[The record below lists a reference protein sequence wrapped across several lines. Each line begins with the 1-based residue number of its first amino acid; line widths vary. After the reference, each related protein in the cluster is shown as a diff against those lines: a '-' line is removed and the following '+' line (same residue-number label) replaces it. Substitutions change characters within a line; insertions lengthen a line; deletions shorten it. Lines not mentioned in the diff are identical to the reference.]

1 MPNASKYIIDV
12 ANIRPGGKPI
22 KGLYVG
28 SSEKKYA
35 TLGNKCIYDK
45 VLYELSV
52 DNITNVEPNAQ
63 TVTISSYTSKRTHGN
78 GAADTLYINPS
89 TKQVTANTSTAS
101 TKDTT
106 VVVNQALTL
115 NGTTTGTGVTV
126 TITQM
131 KDYPIGLTLAIS
143 PKSTIPAA
151 GGSISSSLTNYTYNV
166 KANYKSGNNNVDVT
180 SDSNTTITA
189 NVTGVT
195 AASKGTT
202 ASNVTTAG
210 TITFTAKYVCN
221 GKTVTTTTDVNITQD
236 ENVVVSYAN
245 PTFTLTPS
253 SNQTLSASGGR
264 VTASV
269 SNVQQVRTWSST
281 STDSFSPS
289 FNTTWAEQTISCNSR
304 GTVTGDT
311 LTLGTTT
318 ATVTANGKS
327 TTKSYVVYQQAN
339 DVTDYSKPTGLN
351 LSCADIPA
359 GGGTVTVATGGTI
372 SQTRTYTSKA
382 TDTINPTVTITWN
395 PSQTATANS
404 LGTTVKERTKI
415 TTLTATYT
423 ANSQS
428 NTASV
433 DVYQGANAQS
443 TTPLWGDISLTA
455 VTLSCE
461 DVPARG
467 GTVTPS
473 WSGTAKQ
480 NRRYQYTSG
489 SYTDWELVN
498 ITPTVSWSPT
508 SKTGNNL
515 GQTDKVRTSL
525 GSCTATFTGNSSTT
539 ATKAITVYQEA
550 NTHTDSWDSPVVTI
564 TYATFS
570 AAGATKTPTT
580 CSATQSGT
588 RTWASGSQTGITNT
602 DFTWGD
608 YSMTNGTGFTL
619 ANASTGAVTAESR
632 GTTTGASRSN
642 STIRRI
648 VTGAGSKQ
656 GTGSGTVTQEANDVT
671 DSDYNASNYDYW
683 ARCSIGDGLTAAG
696 GSASVSASAGHTH
709 KYYYL
714 YTSQSTS
721 DPYYTYPS
729 DGVSTSMIGN
739 GNSRFSYSN
748 GIISHSSMGTNV
760 TTDTVTI
767 RATNN
772 ANGSTAD
779 ASKSISNAV
788 ISTTWGDITGTP
800 TGSCS
805 DIPAG
810 GGTVTATATT
820 PQTLAQNYKYNYTS
834 GSQDA
839 NWKSTNVSCSVSYP
853 NGNTAT
859 ASSLGTTVKDKTHVA
874 TLTVRASANG
884 KTKDGYV
891 YVYQQANKLGTTPLW
906 GDISLTAVTLSCED
920 VPARG
925 GTVTPS
931 WSGTAKQ
938 NRRYQ
943 YTSGSYTDWE
953 LVNITPT
960 VTWSPTSKTG
970 SDLGTTVKDRTSLGD
985 CTATFTGNSSKTATK
1000 SIIVYQ
1006 QANAVTNS
1014 DYNASNID
1022 YWASCSIGDGLTAAG
1037 GSATVTAS
1045 AGHTHKYY
1053 YLYTSQSTS
1062 GPYYSHP
1069 SDGVSTSMIGNGNS
1083 RFSYSNGTI
1092 SHSSMGIDVTTD
1104 TVTIRATNAA
1114 NTSATGDASKEI
1126 VNKLE
1131 STTWGDITV
1140 IVPSNQSVAS
1150 DGDSL
1155 ILDSSNTKATQ
1166 DCTSAYTSEST
1177 STLSKNYYPSDTS
1190 VTWGMASSH
1199 SGFTTGTTMILES
1212 MTKALQVSWG
1222 TNNSTSSRSADITV
1236 SCTANDKTGSNSFT
1250 ITQSGQSFEFTIK
1263 NNSTYLLYGRF
1274 GSIAPAVPAV
1284 PEEFLPGTSYTV
1296 NMVSDT
1302 VIIKNFS
1309 GQVQGKTS
1317 GTVKFTCSGASEETM
1332 SGNIQLKE
1340 GIYVINI
1347 SGSLTVKNGDT
1358 ITITIS

>member
-12 ANIRPGGKPI
+12 ANIRPGGSPI

-78 GAADTLYINPS
+78 GAVDTLYINPS
-89 TKQVTANTSTAS
+89 AKQVTANTSTAS

-115 NGTTTGTGVTV
+115 NGATTGTGVTV

-151 GGSISSSLTNYTYNV
+151 GGSISSTLTNYTYSV

-195 AASKGTT
+195 ASSKGTT
-202 ASNVTTAG
+202 ESNVTTAG
-210 TITFTAKYVCN
+210 TITFTASYTCN

-253 SNQTLSASGGR
+253 SNQTLPASGGS
-264 VTASV
+264 VTASI

-281 STDSFSPS
+281 STDTITPS
-289 FNTTWAEQTISCNSR
+289 SNTTWTEQTISCNSR

-318 ATVTANGKS
+318 ATVTAYGKS

-339 DVTDYSKPTGLN
+339 AITDYSKPTGLS
-351 LSCADIPA
+351 LSCTDIPA
-359 GGGTVTVATGGTI
+359 GGGTVTAATGGTI

-404 LGTTVKERTKI
+404 LGTTVKERTKV

-433 DVYQGANAQS
+433 DVYQEANAQN
-443 TTPLWGDISLTA
+443 TTPLWGDISLTS
-455 VTLSCE
+455 VILSCV
-461 DVPARG
+461 DVPASG

-473 WSGTAKQ
+473 WSGQVQQ

-489 SYTDWELVN
+489 SYTDWELAN

-515 GQTDKVRTSL
+515 GQTDKPRTSL

-642 STIRRI
+642 STIMRI

-656 GTGSGTVTQEANDVT
+656 GTGSGTVAQEANDVT

-748 GIISHSSMGTNV
+748 GIISHSSMGTDV

-859 ASSLGTTVKDKTHVA
+859 ASSLGTTVKDRTHVA
-874 TLTVRASANG
+874 TLTVRASANE
-884 KTKDGYV
+884 KIKDGYV
-891 YVYQQANKLGTTPLW
+891 YVYQQANDVTSTEW
-906 GDISLTAVTLSCED
+906 GDLSLTAVTLSCED

-943 YTSGSYTDWE
+943 YTSGSYSSWE
-953 LVNITPT
+953 LVNITP
-960 VTWSPTSKTG
+960 VSVSWSPASKTG
-970 SDLGTTVKDRTSLGD
+970 SDLGTTVKDRTSIGD
-985 CTATFTGNSSKTATK
+985 CTATFTGNSSRTATK
-1000 SIIVYQ
+1000 SITVYQ
-1006 QANAVTNS
+1006 QANAVT
-1014 DYNASNID
+1014 
-1022 YWASCSIGDGLTAAG
+1022 
-1037 GSATVTAS
+1037 
-1045 AGHTHKYY
+1045 
-1053 YLYTSQSTS
+1053 
-1062 GPYYSHP
+1062 
-1069 SDGVSTSMIGNGNS
+1069 
-1083 RFSYSNGTI
+1083 
-1092 SHSSMGIDVTTD
+1092 
-1104 TVTIRATNAA
+1104 
-1114 NTSATGDASKEI
+1114 
-1126 VNKLE
+1126 

-1140 IVPSNQSVAS
+1140 TVPSNQSVTS
-1150 DGDSL
+1150 DGGSL
-1155 ILDSSNTKATQ
+1155 ILDRGNTKATQ
-1166 DCTSAYTSEST
+1166 TCKSAYTSEST
-1177 STLSKNYYPSDTS
+1177 STLPKNYYPSNTS
-1190 VTWGMASSH
+1190 VRWDIHSSH
-1199 SGFTTGTTMILES
+1199 AEFITKILGG
-1212 MTKALQVSWG
+1212 MNRALEVSWG
-1222 TNNSTSSRSADITV
+1222 PNNSTSSRSAAITV
-1236 SCTANDKTGSNSFT
+1236 SCTANGKTGSNSFT
-1250 ITQSGQSFEFTIK
+1250 ITQAAGIRYQFTIK
-1263 NNSTYLLYGRF
+1263 NDSTYVVH
-1274 GSIAPAVPAV
+1274 GSFESKTTAGQIASG
-1284 PEEFLPGTSYTV
+1284 EFKPGTNYTV
-1296 NMVSDT
+1296 YMVSDT
-1302 VIIKNFS
+1302 VIIKDFE

-1317 GTVKFTCSGASEETM
+1317 GTVTFSCTGGGGSGS
-1332 SGNIQLKE
+1332 
-1340 GIYVINI
+1340 I
-1347 SGSLTVKNGDT
+1347 SGSIESNGWVIATGTLTVKDGST

>member
-12 ANIRPGGKPI
+12 ANIRPGGSPI
-22 KGLYVG
+22 RGLYVG

-63 TVTISSYTSKRTHGN
+63 TVTISSYRSKRTHGN
-78 GAADTLYINPS
+78 GAVDTLYINPS
-89 TKQVTANTSTAS
+89 TKQITANTSTAS

-131 KDYPIGLTLAIS
+131 KDYPIGLTLTIS

-151 GGSISSSLTNYTYNV
+151 GGSISSSLTNYTYSV

-202 ASNVTTAG
+202 ASDVTTAG

-236 ENVVVSYAN
+236 KNEVVSYAN

-253 SNQTLSASGGR
+253 SNQTLPASGGR

-281 STDSFSPS
+281 STDTFSPS
-289 FNTTWAEQTISCNSR
+289 YTTTWNAQTISCDSR
-304 GTVTGDT
+304 GTVTGDA

-327 TTKSYVVYQQAN
+327 TSKSYVVYQQAN
-339 DVTDYSKPTGLN
+339 
-351 LSCADIPA
+351 
-359 GGGTVTVATGGTI
+359 
-372 SQTRTYTSKA
+372 
-382 TDTINPTVTITWN
+382 
-395 PSQTATANS
+395 
-404 LGTTVKERTKI
+404 
-415 TTLTATYT
+415 
-423 ANSQS
+423 
-428 NTASV
+428 
-433 DVYQGANAQS
+433 
-443 TTPLWGDISLTA
+443 A
-455 VTLSCE
+455 VT
-461 DVPARG
+461 
-467 GTVTPS
+467 
-473 WSGTAKQ
+473 
-480 NRRYQYTSG
+480 N
-489 SYTDWELVN
+489 
-498 ITPTVSWSPT
+498 
-508 SKTGNNL
+508 
-515 GQTDKVRTSL
+515 
-525 GSCTATFTGNSSTT
+525 
-539 ATKAITVYQEA
+539 
-550 NTHTDSWDSPVVTI
+550 
-564 TYATFS
+564 
-570 AAGATKTPTT
+570 
-580 CSATQSGT
+580 
-588 RTWASGSQTGITNT
+588 
-602 DFTWGD
+602 
-608 YSMTNGTGFTL
+608 
-619 ANASTGAVTAESR
+619 
-632 GTTTGASRSN
+632 
-642 STIRRI
+642 
-648 VTGAGSKQ
+648 
-656 GTGSGTVTQEANDVT
+656 
-671 DSDYNASNYDYW
+671 SDYNASNIEYW
-683 ARCSIGDGLTAAG
+683 ASCSIGDGLTAAG

-721 DPYYTYPS
+721 GPYYSYPS

-748 GIISHSSMGTNV
+748 GTISHSSMGTNV

-810 GGTVTATATT
+810 GGTVTATTTT

-839 NWKSTNVSCSVSYP
+839 NWKSTNVSCYVSYP

-859 ASSLGTTVKDKTHVA
+859 ASSLGTTVKDRTHVA

-891 YVYQQANKLGTTPLW
+891 YVYQKANAVTSTEW
-906 GDISLTAVTLSCED
+906 GDLSLTAVTLSCGD

-943 YTSGSYTDWE
+943 YTSGSYTVWE

-960 VTWSPTSKTG
+960 VSWSPTSKTG
-970 SDLGTTVKDRTSLGD
+970 NNLGQTDKVRTSLGD

-1000 SIIVYQ
+1000 AITVYQ
-1006 QANAVTNS
+1006 EANTHTDSWNSPVVTITYATFSAAGETKTPTTCSATQSGTRTWTSGSQTGITNTNFTWGNYNMTNGTGFTLANASTGAVTAESRGTTTGASRSNSTIRIIATGAGSKQGTGSGTVTQEANAVTNS
-1014 DYNASNID
+1014 DYNASNTNF
-1022 YWASCSIGDGLTAAG
+1022 WASCSIGDGLTAAG
-1037 GSATVTAS
+1037 GSATVTAN
-1045 AGHTHKYY
+1045 AGHTHEYY
-1053 YLYTSQSTS
+1053 YLYTSNSTS
-1062 GPYYSHP
+1062 GPYYSYP
-1069 SDGVSTSMIGNGNS
+1069 SDDVSTSMVTNGNN
-1083 RFSYSNGTI
+1083 RFSYSNGII
-1092 SHSSMGIDVTTD
+1092 SHSSMGADVTTD
-1104 TVTIRATNAA
+1104 TVTIAAA
-1114 NTSATGDASKEI
+1114 NYVSKSGSTASKEI
-1126 VNKLE
+1126 VNKIE
-1131 STTWGDITV
+1131 STIWGDITV
-1140 IVPSNQSVAS
+1140 TVPSNQNVTSGS
-1150 DGDSL
+1150 GSY
-1155 ILDSSNTKATQ
+1155 ILYSGNTKAMQIYTY
-1166 DCTSAYTSEST
+1166 AYTSESR
-1177 STLSKNYYPSDTS
+1177 STFTKNYYPSYKG
-1190 VTWGMASSH
+1190 VTWSVASNH
-1199 SGFTTGTTMILES
+1199 TGFTTGTTVIS
-1212 MTKALQVSWG
+1212 GNNVVPKIVIGDSNITVPKISWDA
-1222 TNNSTSSRSADITV
+1222 NNSASSRSATITV

-1250 ITQSGQSFEFTIK
+1250 ITQAAGVRYQFTIK
-1263 NNSTYLLYGRF
+1263 NDSPYGVYGEFR
-1274 GSIAPAVPAV
+1274 SITPTGQSVSGDFPT
-1284 PEEFLPGTSYTV
+1284 GTNRTV
-1296 NMVSDT
+1296 DMVSDT
-1302 VIIKNFS
+1302 VIINNYF
-1309 GQVQGKTS
+1309 GTVQGKTS
-1317 GTVKFTCSGASEETM
+1317 GFVKFLCTGGGGSGS
-1332 SGNIQLKE
+1332 
-1340 GIYVINI
+1340 I
-1347 SGSLTVKNGDT
+1347 SGSIQSNGMVDATGT
-1358 ITITIS
+1358 ITIKNGSGIALDIRY

>member
-12 ANIRPGGKPI
+12 ANIRPGGNPI

-45 VLYELSV
+45 VFYELSV

-78 GAADTLYINPS
+78 GAVDTLYINPS
-89 TKQVTANTSTAS
+89 TKQVTANTSTAN

-126 TITQM
+126 TITQI
-131 KDYPIGLTLAIS
+131 KDYPTGLTLAIN

-151 GGSISSSLTNYTYNV
+151 GGSISSALTNYTYSV

-253 SNQTLSASGGR
+253 SNQTLPASGGR

-461 DVPARG
+461 DVPASG

-473 WSGTAKQ
+473 WSGAAKQ

-489 SYTDWELVN
+489 SYTEWELVN

-508 SKTGNNL
+508 SKTG
-515 GQTDKVRTSL
+515 
-525 GSCTATFTGNSSTT
+525 
-539 ATKAITVYQEA
+539 
-550 NTHTDSWDSPVVTI
+550 
-564 TYATFS
+564 
-570 AAGATKTPTT
+570 
-580 CSATQSGT
+580 
-588 RTWASGSQTGITNT
+588 
-602 DFTWGD
+602 
-608 YSMTNGTGFTL
+608 
-619 ANASTGAVTAESR
+619 
-632 GTTTGASRSN
+632 
-642 STIRRI
+642 
-648 VTGAGSKQ
+648 
-656 GTGSGTVTQEANDVT
+656 
-671 DSDYNASNYDYW
+671 
-683 ARCSIGDGLTAAG
+683 
-696 GSASVSASAGHTH
+696 
-709 KYYYL
+709 
-714 YTSQSTS
+714 
-721 DPYYTYPS
+721 
-729 DGVSTSMIGN
+729 
-739 GNSRFSYSN
+739 
-748 GIISHSSMGTNV
+748 
-760 TTDTVTI
+760 
-767 RATNN
+767 
-772 ANGSTAD
+772 
-779 ASKSISNAV
+779 
-788 ISTTWGDITGTP
+788 
-800 TGSCS
+800 
-805 DIPAG
+805 
-810 GGTVTATATT
+810 
-820 PQTLAQNYKYNYTS
+820 
-834 GSQDA
+834 
-839 NWKSTNVSCSVSYP
+839 
-853 NGNTAT
+853 
-859 ASSLGTTVKDKTHVA
+859 
-874 TLTVRASANG
+874 
-884 KTKDGYV
+884 
-891 YVYQQANKLGTTPLW
+891 
-906 GDISLTAVTLSCED
+906 
-920 VPARG
+920 
-925 GTVTPS
+925 
-931 WSGTAKQ
+931 
-938 NRRYQ
+938 
-943 YTSGSYTDWE
+943 
-953 LVNITPT
+953 
-960 VTWSPTSKTG
+960 
-970 SDLGTTVKDRTSLGD
+970 SDLGTIVKERTSLGD

-1000 SIIVYQ
+1000 SITVYQ
-1006 QANAVTNS
+1006 QANAVT
-1014 DYNASNID
+1014 
-1022 YWASCSIGDGLTAAG
+1022 
-1037 GSATVTAS
+1037 
-1045 AGHTHKYY
+1045 
-1053 YLYTSQSTS
+1053 
-1062 GPYYSHP
+1062 
-1069 SDGVSTSMIGNGNS
+1069 
-1083 RFSYSNGTI
+1083 
-1092 SHSSMGIDVTTD
+1092 
-1104 TVTIRATNAA
+1104 
-1114 NTSATGDASKEI
+1114 
-1126 VNKLE
+1126 
-1131 STTWGDITV
+1131 TTWGDITV
-1140 IVPSNQSVAS
+1140 TVPSDENVTSGS
-1150 DGDSL
+1150 SSY
-1155 ILDSSNTKATQ
+1155 ILHSGNTKATQ
-1166 DCTSAYTSEST
+1166 TRTYTYTSESMST
-1177 STLSKNYYPSDTS
+1177 SFKNYYPSTTS
-1190 VTWGMASSH
+1190 VTWSMNSSH
-1199 SGFTTGTTMILES
+1199 TGFTTGATVIS
-1212 MTKALQVSWG
+1212 GNIVVPKISWDA
-1222 TNNSTSSRSADITV
+1222 NNNTSSRSTTITV
-1236 SCTANDKTGSNSFT
+1236 SCTANGKTGSNSFT
-1250 ITQSGQSFEFTIK
+1250 ITQAAGVRYQFTIK
-1263 NNSTYLLYGRF
+1263 NNSSTYGVFGQF
-1274 GSIAPAVPAV
+1274 GSITPTGQEVSGDFA
-1284 PEEFLPGTSYTV
+1284 PGTNRTV
-1296 NMVSDT
+1296 DMVSDT
-1302 VIIKNFS
+1302 VTINNFS
-1309 GQVQGKTS
+1309 GIVQGKTS
-1317 GTVKFTCSGASEETM
+1317 GTVTFTCSGAGAGTM
-1332 SGNIQLKE
+1332 SGNIQLE
-1340 GIYVINI
+1340 NGTSYVVIT
-1347 SGSLTVKNGDT
+1347 GSLTVKNGTT

>member
-63 TVTISSYTSKRTHGN
+63 TVTISSYRSKKTHGN
-78 GAADTLYINPS
+78 GAVDTLYINPS

-202 ASNVTTAG
+202 ESNVTTAG
-210 TITFTAKYVCN
+210 TITFTASYTCN

-236 ENVVVSYAN
+236 ENVAVSYAN

-339 DVTDYSKPTGLN
+339 AVTDYSKPTGLN

-372 SQTRTYTSKA
+372 SQTITYTSKA

-525 GSCTATFTGNSSTT
+525 GNCTATFTGNSSKT

-891 YVYQQANKLGTTPLW
+891 YVYQKANKLGTTPLW
-906 GDISLTAVTLSCED
+906 GDLSLTAVTLSCAD
-920 VPARG
+920 VPASG

-943 YTSGSYTDWE
+943 YTSGSYTEWE

-1000 SIIVYQ
+1000 SITVYQ
-1006 QANAVTNS
+1006 QANAVT
-1014 DYNASNID
+1014 
-1022 YWASCSIGDGLTAAG
+1022 
-1037 GSATVTAS
+1037 
-1045 AGHTHKYY
+1045 
-1053 YLYTSQSTS
+1053 
-1062 GPYYSHP
+1062 
-1069 SDGVSTSMIGNGNS
+1069 
-1083 RFSYSNGTI
+1083 
-1092 SHSSMGIDVTTD
+1092 
-1104 TVTIRATNAA
+1104 
-1114 NTSATGDASKEI
+1114 
-1126 VNKLE
+1126 
-1131 STTWGDITV
+1131 TTWGDITV
-1140 IVPSNQSVAS
+1140 TVPSSRNVTS
-1150 DGDSL
+1150 DGGSL
-1155 ILDSSNTKATQ
+1155 ILDSGNTKATQ
-1166 DCTSAYTSEST
+1166 TCTSAYTSEST
-1177 STLSKNYYPSDTS
+1177 STLSKNYYPSNTS
-1190 VTWGMASSH
+1190 VTWDISSSH
-1199 SGFTTGTTMILES
+1199 DGFIIKILGGMNRAIE
-1212 MTKALQVSWG
+1212 VSWG

-1236 SCTANDKTGSNSFT
+1236 SCAANGKTGSNSFT
-1250 ITQSGQSFEFTIK
+1250 ITQSGQSFECTII
-1263 NNSTYLLYGRF
+1263 NNSSTYGVYGNF
-1274 GSIAPAVPAV
+1274 GGPAG
-1284 PEEFLPGTSYTV
+1284 ESFPGDFRAGLNRTQY
-1296 NMVSDT
+1296 MASDT
-1302 VIIKNFS
+1302 VILTDYFGVLQPS
-1309 GQVQGKTS
+1309 KTS
-1317 GTVKFTCSGASEETM
+1317 GTVKFTCSGAGEGTM
-1332 SGNIQLKE
+1332 SGNIQSNGTVNLTGK
-1340 GIYVINI
+1340 
-1347 SGSLTVKNGDT
+1347 LTVKNGDT

>member
-12 ANIRPGGKPI
+12 ANIRPGGSPI

-63 TVTISSYTSKRTHGN
+63 TVTISSYRSKRTHGN
-78 GAADTLYINPS
+78 GVVDTLYINPS

-131 KDYPIGLTLAIS
+131 KDYPIGLTLTIS

-151 GGSISSSLTNYTYNV
+151 GGSISSSLTNYTYSV

-202 ASNVTTAG
+202 ESNATTAG
-210 TITFTAKYVCN
+210 TIRFTASYTCN

-236 ENVVVSYAN
+236 RNEVVSYTN

-253 SNQTLSASGGR
+253 SNQTLPASGGS

-281 STDSFSPS
+281 STDTITPTS
-289 FNTTWAEQTISCNSR
+289 TTEWTARTISCNSR

-318 ATVTANGKS
+318 ATVTANGKP

-339 DVTDYSKPTGLN
+339 AITAYSKPTGLN

-359 GGGTVTVATGGTI
+359 GGGTVTAASGGTI

-382 TDTINPTVTITWN
+382 TDTINPTVAITWN

-404 LGTTVKERTKI
+404 LGTTVKERMKI

-443 TTPLWGDISLTA
+443 TTPLWEDISLTA

-461 DVPARG
+461 DVPASG

-473 WSGTAKQ
+473 WSGQVQQ

-525 GSCTATFTGNSSTT
+525 GDCTATFTGNSSKT

-550 NTHTDSWDSPVVTI
+550 NTHTDSWDNPVVTI

-570 AAGATKTPTT
+570 AAGETKTPTT
-580 CSATQSGT
+580 CTATQSGT
-588 RTWASGSQTGITNT
+588 RTWTSGSQTGITNT
-602 DFTWGD
+602 KFTWGN

-619 ANASTGAVTAESR
+619 ANASTGVVTAESR
-632 GTTTGASRSN
+632 GTTTGALRSN

-648 VTGAGSKQ
+648 AIGAGSKQ

-671 DSDYNASNYDYW
+671 NYDYDASNY
-683 ARCSIGDGLTAAG
+683 
-696 GSASVSASAGHTH
+696 
-709 KYYYL
+709 
-714 YTSQSTS
+714 
-721 DPYYTYPS
+721 
-729 DGVSTSMIGN
+729 
-739 GNSRFSYSN
+739 
-748 GIISHSSMGTNV
+748 
-760 TTDTVTI
+760 
-767 RATNN
+767 
-772 ANGSTAD
+772 
-779 ASKSISNAV
+779 
-788 ISTTWGDITGTP
+788 
-800 TGSCS
+800 
-805 DIPAG
+805 
-810 GGTVTATATT
+810 
-820 PQTLAQNYKYNYTS
+820 
-834 GSQDA
+834 
-839 NWKSTNVSCSVSYP
+839 
-853 NGNTAT
+853 
-859 ASSLGTTVKDKTHVA
+859 
-874 TLTVRASANG
+874 
-884 KTKDGYV
+884 
-891 YVYQQANKLGTTPLW
+891 
-906 GDISLTAVTLSCED
+906 
-920 VPARG
+920 
-925 GTVTPS
+925 
-931 WSGTAKQ
+931 
-938 NRRYQ
+938 
-943 YTSGSYTDWE
+943 
-953 LVNITPT
+953 
-960 VTWSPTSKTG
+960 
-970 SDLGTTVKDRTSLGD
+970 
-985 CTATFTGNSSKTATK
+985 
-1000 SIIVYQ
+1000 
-1006 QANAVTNS
+1006 
-1014 DYNASNID
+1014 D

-1053 YLYTSQSTS
+1053 YLYTSQSAS

-1069 SDGVSTSMIGNGNS
+1069 SDGVSTSMTENGNN
-1083 RFSYSNGTI
+1083 RFTYSNGTI
-1092 SHSSMGIDVTTD
+1092 SHSSMGTDVTTD

-1131 STTWGDITV
+1131 STTWGDITGTPTGSCSDIPAGGGTVTATITTPQTLAQNYKYNYTSGSQDANWKSTNVSCYVSYPNGNTATASSLGTTVKDRTHVATLTVRASANEKIKDGYVYVYQQANAVTSTEWGDLSLTAVTLSCGDVPAGGGTVTPSWSGQSKQNRRYQYTSGSYSSWELVNVTPTVTWSPTSISGSDLGTTV
-1140 IVPSNQSVAS
+1140 IARTSLGDCTATFTGNSSRTATKSITVYQQANAVISTTWGDITVTVPSSMNVTS
-1150 DGDSL
+1150 DGGSL
-1155 ILDSSNTKATQ
+1155 ILDSGNTKATQ
-1166 DCTSAYTSEST
+1166 TCTSAYTSEST
-1177 STLSKNYYPSDTS
+1177 STLPKNYYPSNTS
-1190 VTWGMASSH
+1190 VTWRMTSSNT
-1199 SGFTTGTTMILES
+1199 GFITKILDG
-1212 MTKALQVSWG
+1212 KALEVSWG
-1222 TNNSTSSRSADITV
+1222 ANNSTSSRSADITV
-1236 SCTANDKTGSNSFT
+1236 SCTANGKTGSNSFT
-1250 ITQSGQSFEFTIK
+1250 ITQSGQSLQSFECTIK
-1263 NNSTYLLYGRF
+1263 NNSSTYGVYGKF
-1274 GSIAPAVPAV
+1274 GGPAG
-1284 PEEFLPGTSYTV
+1284 E
-1296 NMVSDT
+1296 
-1302 VIIKNFS
+1302 KFS
-1309 GQVQGKTS
+1309 GDFGANLNRTQYMNSGTVVLTDYFGVLQPSKTS
-1317 GTVKFTCSGASEETM
+1317 GTVTFNCSGNGGSGTM
-1332 SGNIQLKE
+1332 SGSIQSNGTVNLTGK
-1340 GIYVINI
+1340 
-1347 SGSLTVKNGDT
+1347 LTVKDGST
-1358 ITITIS
+1358 VTITIS

>member
-1 MPNASKYIIDV
+1 MPNASEYIIDV
-12 ANIRPGGKPI
+12 ANIRPGGSPI

-45 VLYELSV
+45 VLYELSIN
-52 DNITNVEPNAQ
+52 NITNVEPNAQ

-78 GAADTLYINPS
+78 GAVDTLYINPS

-210 TITFTAKYVCN
+210 TITFTASYTCN

-253 SNQTLSASGGR
+253 SNQTLPASGGR

-339 DVTDYSKPTGLN
+339 AVTDYSKPTGLN

-372 SQTRTYTSKA
+372 SQTITYTSKA

-489 SYTDWELVN
+489 SYTE
-498 ITPTVSWSPT
+498 
-508 SKTGNNL
+508 
-515 GQTDKVRTSL
+515 
-525 GSCTATFTGNSSTT
+525 
-539 ATKAITVYQEA
+539 
-550 NTHTDSWDSPVVTI
+550 
-564 TYATFS
+564 
-570 AAGATKTPTT
+570 
-580 CSATQSGT
+580 
-588 RTWASGSQTGITNT
+588 
-602 DFTWGD
+602 
-608 YSMTNGTGFTL
+608 
-619 ANASTGAVTAESR
+619 
-632 GTTTGASRSN
+632 
-642 STIRRI
+642 
-648 VTGAGSKQ
+648 
-656 GTGSGTVTQEANDVT
+656 
-671 DSDYNASNYDYW
+671 
-683 ARCSIGDGLTAAG
+683 
-696 GSASVSASAGHTH
+696 
-709 KYYYL
+709 
-714 YTSQSTS
+714 
-721 DPYYTYPS
+721 
-729 DGVSTSMIGN
+729 
-739 GNSRFSYSN
+739 
-748 GIISHSSMGTNV
+748 
-760 TTDTVTI
+760 
-767 RATNN
+767 
-772 ANGSTAD
+772 
-779 ASKSISNAV
+779 
-788 ISTTWGDITGTP
+788 
-800 TGSCS
+800 
-805 DIPAG
+805 
-810 GGTVTATATT
+810 
-820 PQTLAQNYKYNYTS
+820 
-834 GSQDA
+834 
-839 NWKSTNVSCSVSYP
+839 
-853 NGNTAT
+853 
-859 ASSLGTTVKDKTHVA
+859 
-874 TLTVRASANG
+874 
-884 KTKDGYV
+884 
-891 YVYQQANKLGTTPLW
+891 
-906 GDISLTAVTLSCED
+906 
-920 VPARG
+920 
-925 GTVTPS
+925 
-931 WSGTAKQ
+931 
-938 NRRYQ
+938 
-943 YTSGSYTDWE
+943 WE

-1000 SIIVYQ
+1000 SITVYQ
-1006 QANAVTNS
+1006 QANAVT
-1014 DYNASNID
+1014 
-1022 YWASCSIGDGLTAAG
+1022 
-1037 GSATVTAS
+1037 
-1045 AGHTHKYY
+1045 
-1053 YLYTSQSTS
+1053 
-1062 GPYYSHP
+1062 
-1069 SDGVSTSMIGNGNS
+1069 
-1083 RFSYSNGTI
+1083 
-1092 SHSSMGIDVTTD
+1092 
-1104 TVTIRATNAA
+1104 
-1114 NTSATGDASKEI
+1114 
-1126 VNKLE
+1126 
-1131 STTWGDITV
+1131 TTWGDITV
-1140 IVPSNQSVAS
+1140 TVPSSRNVTS
-1150 DGDSL
+1150 DGGSL
-1155 ILDSSNTKATQ
+1155 ILDSGNTKATQ
-1166 DCTSAYTSEST
+1166 TCTSAYTSEST
-1177 STLSKNYYPSDTS
+1177 STLSKNYYPSNTS
-1190 VTWGMASSH
+1190 VTWDISSSH
-1199 SGFTTGTTMILES
+1199 DGFIIKILGGMNRAIE
-1212 MTKALQVSWG
+1212 VSWG

-1236 SCTANDKTGSNSFT
+1236 SCAANGKTGSNSFT
-1250 ITQSGQSFEFTIK
+1250 ITQSGQSFECTII
-1263 NNSTYLLYGRF
+1263 NNSSTYGVYGNF
-1274 GSIAPAVPAV
+1274 GGPAG
-1284 PEEFLPGTSYTV
+1284 ESFPGDFRAGLNRTQY
-1296 NMVSDT
+1296 MASDT
-1302 VIIKNFS
+1302 VILTDYFGVLQPS
-1309 GQVQGKTS
+1309 KTS
-1317 GTVKFTCSGASEETM
+1317 GTVKFTCSGAGEGTM
-1332 SGNIQLKE
+1332 SGNIQSNGTVNLTGK
-1340 GIYVINI
+1340 
-1347 SGSLTVKNGDT
+1347 LTVKNGDT

>member
-12 ANIRPGGKPI
+12 ANIRPGGNPI

-45 VLYELSV
+45 VFYELSV

-78 GAADTLYINPS
+78 GAVDTLYINPS
-89 TKQVTANTSTAS
+89 TKQVTANTSTAN

-126 TITQM
+126 TITQI
-131 KDYPIGLTLAIS
+131 KDYPTGLTLTIS

-151 GGSISSSLTNYTYNV
+151 GGSISSSLTNYTYSV

-210 TITFTAKYVCN
+210 TITFTASYTCN

-253 SNQTLSASGGR
+253 SNQTLPASGGR

-443 TTPLWGDISLTA
+443 TTPLWGDLSLTA

-461 DVPARG
+461 DVPASG

-473 WSGTAKQ
+473 WSGA
-480 NRRYQYTSG
+480 
-489 SYTDWELVN
+489 
-498 ITPTVSWSPT
+498 
-508 SKTGNNL
+508 
-515 GQTDKVRTSL
+515 
-525 GSCTATFTGNSSTT
+525 
-539 ATKAITVYQEA
+539 
-550 NTHTDSWDSPVVTI
+550 
-564 TYATFS
+564 
-570 AAGATKTPTT
+570 
-580 CSATQSGT
+580 
-588 RTWASGSQTGITNT
+588 
-602 DFTWGD
+602 
-608 YSMTNGTGFTL
+608 
-619 ANASTGAVTAESR
+619 
-632 GTTTGASRSN
+632 
-642 STIRRI
+642 
-648 VTGAGSKQ
+648 
-656 GTGSGTVTQEANDVT
+656 
-671 DSDYNASNYDYW
+671 
-683 ARCSIGDGLTAAG
+683 
-696 GSASVSASAGHTH
+696 
-709 KYYYL
+709 
-714 YTSQSTS
+714 
-721 DPYYTYPS
+721 
-729 DGVSTSMIGN
+729 
-739 GNSRFSYSN
+739 
-748 GIISHSSMGTNV
+748 
-760 TTDTVTI
+760 
-767 RATNN
+767 
-772 ANGSTAD
+772 
-779 ASKSISNAV
+779 
-788 ISTTWGDITGTP
+788 
-800 TGSCS
+800 
-805 DIPAG
+805 
-810 GGTVTATATT
+810 
-820 PQTLAQNYKYNYTS
+820 
-834 GSQDA
+834 
-839 NWKSTNVSCSVSYP
+839 
-853 NGNTAT
+853 
-859 ASSLGTTVKDKTHVA
+859 
-874 TLTVRASANG
+874 
-884 KTKDGYV
+884 
-891 YVYQQANKLGTTPLW
+891 
-906 GDISLTAVTLSCED
+906 
-920 VPARG
+920 
-925 GTVTPS
+925 
-931 WSGTAKQ
+931 AKQ

-970 SDLGTTVKDRTSLGD
+970 SDLGTTVKARTSLGD

-1000 SIIVYQ
+1000 AITVYQ
-1006 QANAVTNS
+1006 EANTYTDSWNDPAVEIKANP
-1014 DYNASNID
+1014 SNVIT
-1022 YWASCSIGDGLTAAG
+1022 YSAQTVVLTAAATQSG
-1037 GSATVTAS
+1037 TRTWTSKASIALTNTDFTWTWTTEDITGFSSSVNNNVCTVTAS
-1045 AGHTHKYY
+1045 AND
-1053 YLYTSQSTS
+1053 STS
-1062 GPYYSHP
+1062 DRHSRVYGVVAKGADDKTGK
-1069 SDGVSTSMIGNGNS
+1069 DGVFILQKRKSTLTPKI
-1083 RFSYSNGTI
+1083 I
-1092 SHSSMGIDVTTD
+1092 SISA
-1104 TVTIRATNAA
+1104 TVTNNNPPTPKYQLDIR
-1114 NTSATGDASKEI
+1114 
-1126 VNKLE
+1126 
-1131 STTWGDITV
+1131 
-1140 IVPSNQSVAS
+1140 
-1150 DGDSL
+1150 
-1155 ILDSSNTKATQ
+1155 
-1166 DCTSAYTSEST
+1166 
-1177 STLSKNYYPSDTS
+1177 SDTHN
-1190 VTWGMASSH
+1190 MFKDIDIALAS
-1199 SGFTTGTTMILES
+1199 G
-1212 MTKALQVSWG
+1212 
-1222 TNNSTSSRSADITV
+1222 NSTSYIYKYEYGRPAGSTSAD
-1236 SCTANDKTGSNSFT
+1236 GSFS
-1250 ITQSGQSFEFTIK
+1250 
-1263 NNSTYLLYGRF
+1263 
-1274 GSIAPAVPAV
+1274 
-1284 PEEFLPGTSYTV
+1284 EEFSASSVPIYLYVKLSQGEGSCDMSVSATNSLFNMSARTVGESEWVQIGGGNVSLDTS
-1296 NMVSDT
+1296 SRT
-1302 VIIKNFS
+1302 VITLTFN
-1309 GQVQGKTS
+1309 
-1317 GTVKFTCSGASEETM
+1317 
-1332 SGNIQLKE
+1332 QL
-1340 GIYVINI
+1340 
-1347 SGSLTVKNGDT
+1347 
-1358 ITITIS
+1358 

>member
-1 MPNASKYIIDV
+1 MPNASEYIIDV
-12 ANIRPGGKPI
+12 ANIRPGGSPI

-45 VLYELSV
+45 VLYELSIN
-52 DNITNVEPNAQ
+52 NITNVEPNAQ

-78 GAADTLYINPS
+78 GAVDTLYINPS

-202 ASNVTTAG
+202 ESNVTTAG
-210 TITFTAKYVCN
+210 TITFTASYTCN

-253 SNQTLSASGGR
+253 SNQTLPASGGR

-906 GDISLTAVTLSCED
+906 GDLSLTAVTLSCED
-920 VPARG
+920 VPASG

-931 WSGTAKQ
+931 WSGAAKQ

-953 LVNITPT
+953 LVNIAPT

-1000 SIIVYQ
+1000 SITVYQ
-1006 QANAVTNS
+1006 QANAVT
-1014 DYNASNID
+1014 
-1022 YWASCSIGDGLTAAG
+1022 
-1037 GSATVTAS
+1037 
-1045 AGHTHKYY
+1045 
-1053 YLYTSQSTS
+1053 
-1062 GPYYSHP
+1062 
-1069 SDGVSTSMIGNGNS
+1069 
-1083 RFSYSNGTI
+1083 
-1092 SHSSMGIDVTTD
+1092 
-1104 TVTIRATNAA
+1104 
-1114 NTSATGDASKEI
+1114 
-1126 VNKLE
+1126 
-1131 STTWGDITV
+1131 TTWSDITV
-1140 IVPSNQSVAS
+1140 TVPSSRNVDSVR
-1150 DGDSL
+1150 GLL
-1155 ILDSSNTKATQ
+1155 ILHSGNTKATQ
-1166 DCTSAYTSEST
+1166 SCTSAYTSEST

-1190 VTWGMASSH
+1190 VIWGIDSSH
-1199 SGFTTGTTMILES
+1199 DEFHVMTLSGTT
-1212 MTKALQVSWG
+1212 KGLQVSWG
-1222 TNNSTSSRSADITV
+1222 ANNSTSSRSADITV

-1250 ITQSGQSFEFTIK
+1250 ITQSGQPFKFTIK
-1263 NNSTYLLYGRF
+1263 NNSTYLLYGSF
-1274 GSIAPAVPAV
+1274 GSIDPAGQIV
-1284 PEEFLPGTSYTV
+1284 PEPFQPDTGYTV

-1302 VIIKNFS
+1302 VIIKNFN

-1317 GTVKFTCSGASEETM
+1317 GTVVFSCTGGGGSGS
-1332 SGNIQLKE
+1332 
-1340 GIYVINI
+1340 I
-1347 SGSLTVKNGDT
+1347 SGSIQSNEGIGYINATGTLTVKDGST
-1358 ITITIS
+1358 VTITIS

>member
-12 ANIRPGGKPI
+12 ANIRPGGSPI

-63 TVTISSYTSKRTHGN
+63 TVTISSYTSKRTHGD
-78 GAADTLYINPS
+78 GAVDTLYINPS
-89 TKQVTANTSTAS
+89 TKQVTANTSTAN

-126 TITQM
+126 TITQI
-131 KDYPIGLTLAIS
+131 KDYPTGLTLTIS
-143 PKSTIPAA
+143 PKSTIPAD
-151 GGSISSSLTNYTYNV
+151 GGSISSDLTNYTYSV

-202 ASNVTTAG
+202 ESNATTAG
-210 TITFTAKYVCN
+210 TIRFTAKYVCN

-236 ENVVVSYAN
+236 RNEVVSYAN

-253 SNQTLSASGGR
+253 SNQTLPASGGR

-269 SNVQQVRTWSST
+269 SDVQQVRTWSST
-281 STDSFSPS
+281 STDTFTPS
-289 FNTTWAEQTISCNSR
+289 YTTEWNAQTISCDSR

-318 ATVTANGKS
+318 ATVTANGKP

-339 DVTDYSKPTGLN
+339 KVTDYSKPTGLN

-359 GGGTVTVATGGTI
+359 GGGTVTAASGGTI

-443 TTPLWGDISLTA
+443 TTPLWEDISLTA
-455 VTLSCE
+455 VTLSCA
-461 DVPARG
+461 DVPASG

-489 SYTDWELVN
+489 SYTEWELVN

-515 GQTDKVRTSL
+515 GQTDKARTSL
-525 GSCTATFTGNSSTT
+525 GDCTATFTGNSSKT

-550 NTHTDSWDSPVVTI
+550 NTHTDSWNNPVVTI

-588 RTWASGSQTGITNT
+588 RTWTSGSQTGITNT
-602 DFTWGD
+602 TDFTWGN

-642 STIRRI
+642 NTIRRA

-656 GTGSGTVTQEANDVT
+656 GTGSGTVAQE
-671 DSDYNASNYDYW
+671 
-683 ARCSIGDGLTAAG
+683 
-696 GSASVSASAGHTH
+696 
-709 KYYYL
+709 
-714 YTSQSTS
+714 
-721 DPYYTYPS
+721 
-729 DGVSTSMIGN
+729 
-739 GNSRFSYSN
+739 
-748 GIISHSSMGTNV
+748 
-760 TTDTVTI
+760 
-767 RATNN
+767 
-772 ANGSTAD
+772 
-779 ASKSISNAV
+779 
-788 ISTTWGDITGTP
+788 
-800 TGSCS
+800 
-805 DIPAG
+805 
-810 GGTVTATATT
+810 
-820 PQTLAQNYKYNYTS
+820 
-834 GSQDA
+834 
-839 NWKSTNVSCSVSYP
+839 
-853 NGNTAT
+853 
-859 ASSLGTTVKDKTHVA
+859 
-874 TLTVRASANG
+874 
-884 KTKDGYV
+884 
-891 YVYQQANKLGTTPLW
+891 
-906 GDISLTAVTLSCED
+906 
-920 VPARG
+920 
-925 GTVTPS
+925 
-931 WSGTAKQ
+931 
-938 NRRYQ
+938 
-943 YTSGSYTDWE
+943 
-953 LVNITPT
+953 
-960 VTWSPTSKTG
+960 
-970 SDLGTTVKDRTSLGD
+970 
-985 CTATFTGNSSKTATK
+985 
-1000 SIIVYQ
+1000 
-1006 QANAVTNS
+1006 ANAVTNS
-1014 DYNASNID
+1014 DYDASNTNF
-1022 YWASCSIGDGLTAAG
+1022 WADCSIGDGLTAAG

-1045 AGHTHKYY
+1045 AGHTHEYY

-1092 SHSSMGIDVTTD
+1092 SHSSMGTDVTTD

-1131 STTWGDITV
+1131 STTWGDITGTPTGSCSDIPAGGGTVTATITTPQTLAQNYKYNYTSGSQDANWKSTNVSCYVSYPNGNTATASSLGTTVKDRTHVATLTVRASANGKTKDGYVYVYQQANDVTSTEWGNLSLTAVTLSCEDVPARGGTVTPSWSGTAKQSRRYQYTSGSYTAWELVNITPTVSWSPTSISGGDLGTTV
-1140 IVPSNQSVAS
+1140 IARTSLGDCTATFTGNSSRTATKSITVYQQANAVISTTWGDITVTVPSSRNVTS
-1150 DGDSL
+1150 DGGSL
-1155 ILDSSNTKATQ
+1155 ILDRGNTKATQ
-1166 DCTSAYTSEST
+1166 TCTSAYTSEST
-1177 STLSKNYYPSDTS
+1177 STLSKNYYPSNTS
-1190 VTWGMASSH
+1190 VRWGIYSSH
-1199 SGFTTGTTMILES
+1199 DEFITKILGG
-1212 MTKALQVSWG
+1212 MNRALEVSWG
-1222 TNNSTSSRSADITV
+1222 ANNSTSSRSADITV
-1236 SCTANDKTGSNSFT
+1236 SCAANGKTGSNSFT
-1250 ITQSGQSFEFTIK
+1250 ITQSGQSFTFTIK
-1263 NNSTYLLYGRF
+1263 NDSTYDMYGSF
-1274 GSIAPAVPAV
+1274 GSITPTGQTVSGDFPH
-1284 PEEFLPGTSYTV
+1284 GTNRTV
-1296 NMVSDT
+1296 DMVSDT
-1302 VIIKNFS
+1302 VIIKNYEE
-1309 GQVQGKTS
+1309 GHVQGKTS
-1317 GTVKFTCSGASEETM
+1317 GTVVFSCTGGGGSGTM
-1332 SGNIQLKE
+1332 SGNIQSKE
-1340 GIYVINI
+1340 GIGYINI
-1347 SGSLTVKNGDT
+1347 TGSLTVKNGST

>member
-1 MPNASKYIIDV
+1 MPNASEYIIDV
-12 ANIRPGGKPI
+12 ANIRPGGSPI

-63 TVTISSYTSKRTHGN
+63 TVTISSYRSKRTHGN
-78 GAADTLYINPS
+78 GAVDTLYINPS

-253 SNQTLSASGGR
+253 SNQTLPASGGR

-339 DVTDYSKPTGLN
+339 AVTDYSKPTGLN

-920 VPARG
+920 VPASG

-931 WSGTAKQ
+931 WSGAAKQ

-1000 SIIVYQ
+1000 SITVYQ
-1006 QANAVTNS
+1006 QANAVT
-1014 DYNASNID
+1014 
-1022 YWASCSIGDGLTAAG
+1022 
-1037 GSATVTAS
+1037 
-1045 AGHTHKYY
+1045 
-1053 YLYTSQSTS
+1053 
-1062 GPYYSHP
+1062 
-1069 SDGVSTSMIGNGNS
+1069 
-1083 RFSYSNGTI
+1083 
-1092 SHSSMGIDVTTD
+1092 
-1104 TVTIRATNAA
+1104 
-1114 NTSATGDASKEI
+1114 
-1126 VNKLE
+1126 
-1131 STTWGDITV
+1131 TTWSDITV
-1140 IVPSNQSVAS
+1140 TVPSSRNVDSVR
-1150 DGDSL
+1150 GLL
-1155 ILDSSNTKATQ
+1155 ILHSGNTKATQ

-1190 VTWGMASSH
+1190 VTWDISSSH
-1199 SGFTTGTTMILES
+1199 DEFKAMVLEDTTKG
-1212 MTKALQVSWG
+1212 LQVSWG
-1222 TNNSTSSRSADITV
+1222 ANNSTSSRSADITV
-1236 SCTANDKTGSNSFT
+1236 SCAANGKTGSNSFT
-1250 ITQSGQSFEFTIK
+1250 ITQAAGVRYQFTVI
-1263 NNSTYLLYGRF
+1263 NNSTYGVYGNF
-1274 GSIAPAVPAV
+1274 GSITPTGQEVSGDFP
-1284 PEEFLPGTSYTV
+1284 PGTNRPV
-1296 NMVSDT
+1296 DMVSDT
-1302 VIIKNFS
+1302 VTINNYK
-1309 GQVQGKTS
+1309 GKVQDKTS
-1317 GTVKFTCSGASEETM
+1317 GTVKFTCSGGGGSGTM
-1332 SGNIQLKE
+1332 SGNIQSKE
-1340 GIYVINI
+1340 GIGYINI
-1347 SGSLTVKNGDT
+1347 TAGSLTVKNGST

>member
-63 TVTISSYTSKRTHGN
+63 TVTISSYRSKRTHGN
-78 GAADTLYINPS
+78 GAVDTLYINPS

-253 SNQTLSASGGR
+253 SNQTLPASGGR

-461 DVPARG
+461 DVPASG

-473 WSGTAKQ
+473 WSGAAKQ

-489 SYTDWELVN
+489 SYTEWELVN

-515 GQTDKVRTSL
+515 GQTDKVRSSL
-525 GSCTATFTGNSSTT
+525 GNCTATFTGNSSKT

-891 YVYQQANKLGTTPLW
+891 YVYQKANKLGTTPLW
-906 GDISLTAVTLSCED
+906 GDLSLTAVTLSCAD
-920 VPARG
+920 VPASG

-943 YTSGSYTDWE
+943 YTSGSYTEWE

-960 VTWSPTSKTG
+960 VSWSPTSKTG
-970 SDLGTTVKDRTSLGD
+970 SDLGTIVKERTSLGD

-1000 SIIVYQ
+1000 SITVYQ
-1006 QANAVTNS
+1006 QANAVT
-1014 DYNASNID
+1014 
-1022 YWASCSIGDGLTAAG
+1022 
-1037 GSATVTAS
+1037 
-1045 AGHTHKYY
+1045 
-1053 YLYTSQSTS
+1053 
-1062 GPYYSHP
+1062 
-1069 SDGVSTSMIGNGNS
+1069 
-1083 RFSYSNGTI
+1083 
-1092 SHSSMGIDVTTD
+1092 
-1104 TVTIRATNAA
+1104 
-1114 NTSATGDASKEI
+1114 
-1126 VNKLE
+1126 
-1131 STTWGDITV
+1131 TTWGDITV
-1140 IVPSNQSVAS
+1140 TVPSDENVTSGS
-1150 DGDSL
+1150 SSY
-1155 ILDSSNTKATQ
+1155 ILHSGNTKATQ
-1166 DCTSAYTSEST
+1166 TRTYTYTSESMST
-1177 STLSKNYYPSDTS
+1177 SFKNYYPSTTS
-1190 VTWGMASSH
+1190 VTWSMNSSH
-1199 SGFTTGTTMILES
+1199 TGFTTGATVIS
-1212 MTKALQVSWG
+1212 GNIVVPKISWDA
-1222 TNNSTSSRSADITV
+1222 NNNTSSRSTTITV
-1236 SCTANDKTGSNSFT
+1236 SCTANGKTGSNSFT
-1250 ITQSGQSFEFTIK
+1250 ITQAAGVRYQFTIK
-1263 NNSTYLLYGRF
+1263 NNSSTYGVFGQF
-1274 GSIAPAVPAV
+1274 GSITPTGQEVSGDFA
-1284 PEEFLPGTSYTV
+1284 PGTNRTV
-1296 NMVSDT
+1296 DMVSDT
-1302 VIIKNFS
+1302 VTINNFS
-1309 GQVQGKTS
+1309 GIVQGKTS
-1317 GTVKFTCSGASEETM
+1317 GTVTFTCSGAGAGTM
-1332 SGNIQLKE
+1332 SGNIQLE
-1340 GIYVINI
+1340 NGTSYVVIT
-1347 SGSLTVKNGDT
+1347 GSLTVKNGTT